1 MNCRKLSGVL
11 PDCHLVD
18 VGLDT
23 SIQRMIKSE
32 EEMSIIKLGAA
43 TADMGGAACCTALSV
58 GGAGTMEWEV
68 AREGVAAMYKY
79 IR

>member
-1 MNCRKLSGVL
+1 MTCRKLSGVL
-11 PDCHLVD
+11 ADCHLVD

-23 SIQRMIKSE
+23 SVQRMIKSE
-32 EEMSIIKLGAA
+32 EEMAVIKLGAA
-43 TADMGGAACCTALSV
+43 TADVGGAACSAALSA

-68 AREGVAAMYKY
+68 ARGGVAAMYQY